1 MNNIKI
7 YAIGIGWF
15 TLSLVSSAIND
26 IIAKYTGTNLGAM
39 QVTFLRCF
47 FSFVTLIPFILYY
60 GIDTIKTRHPFVQ
73 ISRGI
78 LFFLGIGSWIF
89 GLGVVPVSTATAL
102 SFSVPLFVLVFAYFF
117 LDEKI
122 IWQRWVATIIGFIGI
137 MLTLHVH
144 ETDFNYQSLILV
156 FAAIAFASLDI
167 INKKFVLK
175 ESMLCM
181 LFYSAMVT
189 TLLSLAPALSDWNQP
204 STNQLLLLFLLGCS
218 SNLILF
224 FLLKAFSL
232 VDATAVAPYRYF
244 ELAISCAGA
253 YLVFGEI
260 PNISTLYG
268 VAILIPTTLFI
279 AWSETKKKSNKK

>member
-1 MNNIKI
+1 MSNMKI

-15 TLSLVSSAIND
+15 VLSLASSALND

-47 FSFVTLIPFILYY
+47 FSFITLIPFILYY
-60 GIDTIKTRHPFVQ
+60 GVETIKTHHPFVQ
-73 ISRGI
+73 IFRGI
-78 LFFLGIGSWIF
+78 LLFLGIGSWIF

-122 IWQRWVATIIGFIGI
+122 IWQRWVATIIGFVGL

-144 ETDFNYQSLILV
+144 ESDFNYQSLIFV

-167 INKKFVLK
+167 INKKFVVK

-189 TLLSLAPALSDWNQP
+189 TLLALAPALADWHQP
-204 STNQLLLLFLLGCS
+204 SMHQLGLLFILGCS
-218 SNLILF
+218 ANLILF

-244 ELAISCAGA
+244 ELALSATAA
-253 YLVFGEI
+253 YLVFGEM
-260 PNISTLYG
+260 PNQSTIYG

-279 AWSETKKKSNKK
+279 AWSESKNKNN

>member
-1 MNNIKI
+1 MNNMKI

-15 TLSLVSSAIND
+15 ILSLISSAVND
-26 IIAKYTGTNLGAM
+26 IIAKYTGTNLGSM

-47 FSFVTLIPFILYY
+47 FSFITLIPFILYY
-60 GIDTIKTRHPFVQ
+60 GIDTIKTNHPFVQ
-73 ISRGI
+73 ISRGV

-122 IWQRWVATIIGFIGI
+122 IWQRWIATIIGFIGI
-137 MLTLHVH
+137 MMTLHVH
-144 ETDFNYQSLILV
+144 GTDFNYQSLILV
-156 FAAIAFASLDI
+156 VAAIAFASLDI

-189 TLLSLAPALSDWNQP
+189 TLLSLAPALSDWHAP
-204 STNQLLLLFLLGCS
+204 SIHQLVLLFMLGCS

-244 ELAISCAGA
+244 ELAIASTGA

-260 PNISTLYG
+260 PNTSTLYG

-279 AWSETKKKSNKK
+279 AWSETKNKNNHD